1 MLLEK
6 EDRDGPL
13 HPTNERV
20 LRVVHVRTDYNVA
33 DFFTKGLTIAKFSNF
48 RNLLMGK
55 QKSHIKT
62 PTTAAP
68 DGTYDKGK
76 TRTVARGFDQAEHP
90 MWGIVKAA
98 ATPISP
104 SPSPERTPSTS
115 ANRKRRSTSTD
126 DPHHCLN
133 NNIND
138 ITCIDDRIRIPCP
151 SRMNA
156 YDCLREVT
164 LQRLPDGLFVDSA
177 I

>member
-1 MLLEK
+1 
-6 EDRDGPL
+6 
-13 HPTNERV
+13 
-20 LRVVHVRTDYNVA
+20 
-33 DFFTKGLTIAKFSNF
+33 
-48 RNLLMGK
+48 
-55 QKSHIKT
+55 
-62 PTTAAP
+62 
-68 DGTYDKGK
+68 
-76 TRTVARGFDQAEHP
+76 

-138 ITCIDDRIRIPCP
+138 IACIDDRIRIPCP

-164 LQRLPDGLFVDSA
+164 LQRLPDGPRDNGERSESQCCMWSSIANGIDSEDAVLRSTQRRRFVAREAWERRSEY
-177 I
+177 